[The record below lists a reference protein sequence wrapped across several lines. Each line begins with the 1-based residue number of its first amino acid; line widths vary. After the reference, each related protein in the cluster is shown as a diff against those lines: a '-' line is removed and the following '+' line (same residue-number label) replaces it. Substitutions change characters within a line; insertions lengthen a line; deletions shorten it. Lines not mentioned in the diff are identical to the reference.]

1 MEMKKTIKSMFNG
14 NKDYGCT
21 KLKLISQCNES
32 QCKLSKKKEG

>member
-21 KLKLISQCNES
+21 TLKLISQCNES